1 MTRGWS
7 SKELPVVCDD
17 ETLWTVADAAHA
29 LGALPDSPPSA
40 PTSATAARLRDLVR
54 YQAMT
59 TDAFTPVGK
68 RRSTRAGQS
77 GRYARVYRAI
87 EFIELYEQM
96 GNKKAPPVA
105 A

>member
-17 ETLWTVADAAHA
+17 ENLWTIADAVQA
-29 LGALPDSPPSA
+29 LGTLPGDPENLSA
-40 PTSATAARLRDLVR
+40 ETTMMKLRDLTR
-54 YQAMT
+54 YHHLT
-59 TDAFTPVGK
+59 TGALAPVGK

-87 EFIELYEQM
+87 EFIELYEQL
-96 GNKKAPPVA
+96 GGRVQTA